1 MIANIVFVFVDDRR
15 VFADLRQIAVQI
27 VCKITD
33 AVRLVQ
39 LRELIEI
46 IKGRRR
52 RLFGRDGRLFVS
64 RSSVRVGRQCD
75 RLALRTICFVDSVA
89 DRIVAVGV

>member
-1 MIANIVFVFVDDRR
+1 MIVEFLLICDKLPFRSYVK
-15 VFADLRQIAVQI
+15 
-27 VCKITD
+27 CTD
-33 AVRLVQ
+33 TVRLVQ
-39 LRELIEI
+39 LRELIQI
-46 IKGRRR
+46 IKGCRR